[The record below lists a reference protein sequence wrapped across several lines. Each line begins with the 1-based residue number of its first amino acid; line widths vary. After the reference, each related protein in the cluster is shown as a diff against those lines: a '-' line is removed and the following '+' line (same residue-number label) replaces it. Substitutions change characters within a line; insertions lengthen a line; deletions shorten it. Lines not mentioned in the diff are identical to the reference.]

1 MAWEK
6 DKETTGITKQ
16 LSRYIVE
23 TKYED
28 IPPAVIDRAK
38 NLLLHTVGVSL
49 AALELKQGKDA
60 ITIAK
65 EFSSGNGDGVATLW
79 GTGIRGS
86 WEAAALLGGTLGDM
100 LDWEDCSWTGHPS
113 AGVIPSALTAA
124 EVLHKSGKELLTAIV
139 VAYEVY
145 QRIAM
150 AVPANINGINI
161 FASVVAVAK
170 LYELNEEQV
179 NQALGLAAASS
190 AVNANIH
197 EATMSD
203 SLNYLYGFKTET
215 AVAIVKNVLLGIE
228 GKKDAFDDPEEYAV
242 YFDTGR
248 YAPEWFVKDLGTEYL
263 LMDIMVKH
271 WPANMYVQTYAE
283 LASVLQ
289 KKNQIDPDE
298 IESIILS
305 PAVEFRFYQTD
316 RPYQSLTQAQF
327 NIPYVVA
334 ALLYYPER
342 GAIWYK
348 EETLQDARIYEL
360 MKKIH
365 ADGFCDEQ
373 GRRPLHAMPHLKQLI
388 KGYHPEKT
396 MVIRLKD
403 GTEYKESLFSQP
415 GHPSYMFTG
424 EEFRDNFRL
433 ETKYVLEPEKQ
444 EQILTLVHE
453 LEQIEDVGRL
463 AELL

>member
-1 MAWEK
+1 MTAV
-6 DKETTGITKQ
+6 TKQ
-16 LSRYIVE
+16 LSSYIVE

-49 AALELKQGKDA
+49 AALELQQGKDA
-60 ITIAK
+60 TTIAK
-65 EFSSGNGDGVATLW
+65 EFSSGNGSGAATLW
-79 GTGIRGS
+79 GTGRKGS
-86 WEAAALLGGTLGDM
+86 WEAAALLAGTLGDM

-113 AGVIPSALTAA
+113 AGVIPSALVAA
-124 EVLHKSGKELLTAIV
+124 EALHKSGKELLTAIV

-170 LYELNEEQV
+170 LYDLNEEQV

-215 AVAIVKNVLLGIE
+215 AVTIVKNVLLGIE
-228 GKKDAFDDPEEYAV
+228 NKKDVFDDPEEYAV
-242 YFDTGR
+242 YFDTRR

-289 KKNQIDPDE
+289 EKNQIDPDE

-327 NIPYVVA
+327 NIPYVVS

-342 GAIWYK
+342 GAVWYK

-403 GTEYKESLFSQP
+403 GTEYRESLFSQP

-453 LEQIEDVGRL
+453 LEQIEDAGRL

>member
-1 MAWEK
+1 MAVK
-6 DKETTGITKQ
+6 KETTGITKQ
-16 LSRYIVE
+16 LSSYIVE

-49 AALELKQGKDA
+49 AALELQQGKDA

-65 EFSSGNGDGVATLW
+65 EFSSGNGSGAATLW
-79 GTGIRGS
+79 GTGRKGS
-86 WEAAALLGGTLGDM
+86 WEAAALLAGTLGDM

-113 AGVIPSALTAA
+113 AGVIPSALVAA

-170 LYELNEEQV
+170 LYDLNEEQV
-179 NQALGLAAASS
+179 NQAMGLAAASS

-215 AVAIVKNVLLGIE
+215 AVTIVKNVLLGIKN
-228 GKKDAFDDPEEYAV
+228 KKDVFDDPEEYAV
-242 YFDTGR
+242 YFDTRR

-298 IESIILS
+298 IESITLS

-327 NIPYVVA
+327 NIPYVVS

-403 GTEYKESLFSQP
+403 GTEYREGLFSQP

-424 EEFRDNFRL
+424 EEFQDNFRL

-453 LEQIEDVGRL
+453 LEQIEDAGRL

>member
-1 MAWEK
+1 MAGK
-6 DKETTGITKQ
+6 KEITGITKQ
-16 LSRYIVE
+16 LSSYIVE

-49 AALELKQGKDA
+49 AALELQQGKDA
-60 ITIAK
+60 TTIAK
-65 EFSSGNGDGVATLW
+65 EFSSGNGSGAATLW
-79 GTGIRGS
+79 GTGRKGS
-86 WEAAALLGGTLGDM
+86 WEAAALLAGTLGDM

-113 AGVIPSALTAA
+113 AGVIPSALVAA
-124 EVLHKSGKELLTAIV
+124 EALHKNGKELLTAIV
-139 VAYEVY
+139 TAYEVY

-170 LYELNEEQV
+170 LYDLNEEQV

-215 AVAIVKNVLLGIE
+215 AVTIVKNVLLGIE
-228 GKKDAFDDPEEYAV
+228 NKKDVFDDPEEYAT
-242 YFDTGR
+242 YFDTRR
-248 YAPEWFVKDLGTEYL
+248 YAPEWFLKDLGTEYL

-298 IESIILS
+298 IESITLS

-327 NIPYVVA
+327 NIPYVVS

-348 EETLQDARIYEL
+348 EETLQDARIYGL

-403 GTEYKESLFSQP
+403 GTEYRESLFSQP

-424 EEFRDNFRL
+424 EEFWDNFRL

-453 LEQIEDVGRL
+453 LEQIEDAGRL